1 MATTGIW
8 KIEKRLDH
16 VIDYVSNPEKTTK
29 ISESYQELHQFSEYD
44 NLNFNTEEGCYIS
57 GINCLPDD
65 AYQDMMDTK
74 AIWKKKDGIKL
85 GKLIGE

>member
-29 ISESYQELHQFSEYD
+29 DTEDYQELHQFSEYE
-44 NLNFNTEEGCYIS
+44 NLSFNTEEECY
-57 GINCLPDD
+57 N
-65 AYQDMMDTK
+65 QV
-74 AIWKKKDGIKL
+74 
-85 GKLIGE
+85 LIVYR